1 MGAKTGAKRARLFLW
16 TNTKD
21 IFVQSL
27 VIFPRVH
34 VARNIRRFNGNPLDL
49 VAMRGEQSAQTAFGF
64 ERQQFITVLQID

>member
-1 MGAKTGAKRARLFLW
+1 MGQNRSQKGSVSLW

-34 VARNIRRFNGNPLDL
+34 VARNVRRFNRNPLDL
-49 VAMRGEQSAQTAFGF
+49 VAMGGEQPAQTAFGI
-64 ERQQFITVLQID
+64 ELQQFITVLQID